1 MEYKLSIVGH
11 STRTIETKT
20 RMLFSVGAK
29 SIARSNDFSYIGP
42 TSIIQKETGGVQPNK
57 EFLTFFNMASD

>member
-1 MEYKLSIVGH
+1 
-11 STRTIETKT
+11 RTIETKT

-29 SIARSNDFSYIGP
+29 SIARSNDFSYISP
-42 TSIIQKETGGVQPNK
+42 TNIIQTETGGAQPNK

>member
-1 MEYKLSIVGH
+1 LDLSSH
-11 STRTIETKT
+11 
-20 RMLFSVGAK
+20 LFWRHLDTGKYLVLVGAK

-57 EFLTFFNMASD
+57 EFLTFFNMAGD